1 MLTGRMPSLLLGA
14 VTCARSVQV
23 NVPNGGI
30 TRSAMHR
37 NGKKCRF
44 LHFLLNLKMK
54 VCGRQGGVCN
64 RVHSHSRLSRISY
77 GEYWDIRDGF
87 F

>member
-23 NVPNGGI
+23 NIPNGGI

-44 LHFLLNLKMK
+44 APHN
-54 VCGRQGGVCN
+54 
-64 RVHSHSRLSRISY
+64 S
-77 GEYWDIRDGF
+77 GF
-87 F
+87 SCEIHTKTPRGTFPCEQQRTVT